1 MAPKDTSRQLAALR
15 KAMKDQKYVQESLG
29 AYIIPSCD
37 AHDSEYLAD
46 VDQRRQYMS
55 GFTGSAGTAIVTTS
69 QVMNKTLKKFCNVFL
84 IYTFYRLCF
93 GRTEDTTYRYELLI
107 TVKNPYI
114 QYAAR
119 TPNI

>member
-15 KAMKDQKYVQESLG
+15 KAMKDQRYVQESLG

-69 QVMNKTLKKFCNVFL
+69 QVMNKSFCYFLLQRLSHLHSTGFALDGRKIPPSGTNV
-84 IYTFYRLCF
+84 
-93 GRTEDTTYRYELLI
+93 D
-107 TVKNPYI
+107 
-114 QYAAR
+114 AS
-119 TPNI
+119 PNI